1 MFCMDVD
8 IIFCYPKRPYYW
20 NYKLNEKTHGISSEK
35 LYTFVKQFIDQT
47 QFAILN
53 SFINENISFMV
64 DPVERKVFKLKKK
77 KDTMD
82 YHHTDLINRT
92 THLPLDF
99 NQSGTTFEDKFKEYS
114 EIKFQ

>member
-1 MFCMDVD
+1 MFRMDVD

-20 NYKLNEKTHGISSEK
+20 NYKLNEKTHGISSED
-35 LYTFVKQFIDQT
+35 LYGFVKQFIEQT

-53 SFINENISFMV
+53 SFIKENISFILV
-64 DPVERKVFKLKKK
+64 LVYINVNKKKKK
-77 KDTMD
+77 KDTID
-82 YHHTDLINRT
+82 YHHTDLINHT